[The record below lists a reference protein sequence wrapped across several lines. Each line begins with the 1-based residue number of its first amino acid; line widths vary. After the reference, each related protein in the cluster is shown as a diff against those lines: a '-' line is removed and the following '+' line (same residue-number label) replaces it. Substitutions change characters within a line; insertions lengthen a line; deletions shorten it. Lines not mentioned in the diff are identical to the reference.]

1 MQKPNSKNK
10 GFTLIELMI
19 VVAIIGILASVA
31 IPSMVKYVRRSKTS
45 EAVINLRNLFD
56 RSATYYE
63 SQHATRTGTILA
75 KQFPLTVALTPPM
88 TACDAGSTKRIAPTP
103 NMWDN
108 ATWQGL
114 NFAVEDPFL
123 FQYAYT
129 STGTGTSSAF
139 TAGAHGDLNCD
150 TVLSTFERVATVNAE
165 NNIIGGAGLFK
176 TNELE

>member
-1 MQKPNSKNK
+1 
-10 GFTLIELMI
+10 
-19 VVAIIGILASVA
+19 
-31 IPSMVKYVRRSKTS
+31 
-45 EAVINLRNLFD
+45 
-56 RSATYYE
+56 
-63 SQHATRTGTILA
+63 
-75 KQFPLTVALTPPM
+75 
-88 TACDAGSTKRIAPTP
+88 
-103 NMWDN
+103 MWDN

-129 STGTGTSSAF
+129 SAGTGVGSAF

-150 TVLSTFERVATVNAE
+150 TVLSTFERIAIVNAE